1 MNIAAIARLF
11 DAPTTWPPLPP
22 WWLVSSTDVAAF
34 LNVSP
39 KTLHVWRVRG
49 FGPPV
54 FPPMYHR
61 PTQGQPLYYQY
72 GLLRAWVA
80 ERLGLQFD
88 DADQCEAYLAEHASF
103 IATAKGSLDDK
114 IDFFEKMYRSD
125 RQRIRAGQSPQ
136 RFAAELIEALDLYY
150 ARQPKRQ
157 STIQPLQVPFIGTT
171 T

>member
-11 DAPTTWPPLPP
+11 DAPTTWPRLPP

-61 PTQGQPLYYQY
+61 PTQGQPLYYRY

-80 ERLGLQFD
+80 ERLGLQFNY
-88 DADQCEAYLAEHASF
+88 ADQCEAYLAEHASF
-103 IATAKGSLDDK
+103 IATAKGRLVDK
-114 IDFFEKMYRSD
+114 IEFFERMYRAD
-125 RQRIRAGQSPQ
+125 RERIRSAKEPQ
-136 RFAAELIEALDLYY
+136 RFATNLIEAVDLYY
-150 ARQPKRQ
+150 ARQPKLIAGNR
-157 STIQPLQVPFIGTT
+157 
-171 T
+171 

>member
-61 PTQGQPLYYQY
+61 PTQGAPLYYQY

-88 DADQCEAYLAEHASF
+88 YTDQCEAYLAEHASF
-103 IATAKGSLDDK
+103 IATAKGSLPDK
-114 IDFFEKMYRSD
+114 IEFFEKMYRTD
-125 RQRIRAGQSPQ
+125 RQHMRAGQEPK
-136 RFAAELIEALDLYY
+136 RFEQELIEHVDHYY
-150 ARQPKRQ
+150 ARQPRMRQ
-157 STIQPLQVPFIGTT
+157 RNPK
-171 T
+171 

>member
-61 PTQGQPLYYQY
+61 PTQGAPLYYEY
-72 GLLRAWVA
+72 SHLRAWVA

-88 DADQCEAYLAEHASF
+88 YGDQCEAYLAEHASF

-114 IDFFEKMYRSD
+114 IDFFEKTYRSD
-125 RQRIRAGQSPQ
+125 RQRIRAGKEPE
-136 RFAAELIEALDLYY
+136 RFATSLIEAVDLYY
-150 ARQPKRQ
+150 ARQPRRIAGG
-157 STIQPLQVPFIGTT
+157 S
-171 T
+171 